1 MHLIDLNVQNGIYGI
16 FSGNFSLDHNL
27 DLDVLLLLCQ
37 VCQNLARVVE
47 N

>member
-1 MHLIDLNVQNGIYGI
+1 MHLIDLNVQNGI
-16 FSGNFSLDHNL
+16 FSGNFSLDQNL
-27 DLDVLLLLCQ
+27 DLDVLLLFCQ